1 MSARSLETGHRRT
14 VRNRAWSLRTV
25 DLESTADFD
34 ADSATTSDLKS
45 LITHDFVVDP
55 ILQTSRS
62 ITRHTPSQ
70 PPTVDL
76 APIPNSAAGAT
87 EIADREPGAACR
99 PGNVLADR
107 YLLEQVI
114 GTGGT
119 AIVLRARDMHS
130 SANAAPNAQVAIKMP
145 RPDFV
150 DRERAIAR
158 LQHEFKCTHRLDHP
172 NVVKV
177 FDIQHDDDNWF
188 MTMELIE
195 GKPLSALL
203 RDGSTLTKAV
213 TQQVLTSC
221 ADALAHAHER
231 GVVHGDFKPANVFIA
246 RSNAVKVIDFGAAF
260 SPTASDARIPA
271 GTPAYASP
279 EVLSG
284 LDPEPRDD
292 VFSFACVAYEML
304 TGRHPYERRSS
315 LEAREAGSVPPRAWN
330 LSANQWLSLLQALS
344 LDREQRPS
352 DVRALAEMLHKEPQ
366 IAPEESLVKPEA
378 SLVPASP
385 PLPDDILPPQR
396 SWGFFLFVA
405 VAVVLLFIAAQRS
418 GKGDQHENPVAP
430 TSHESTQV
438 SAPPLSPNIAN
449 PTPGSAA
456 QPAAEAKKKSAVI
469 ENDLERR
476 AGANAMSPASQTE
489 AAGAADP
496 SATAPVSADTK
507 KAARTGYASEVG
519 FASNNIVTSE
529 SSIAAVFLLKRSGS
543 LRDRA
548 SVRWSATSGSAEND
562 EDFIAGNGGTVEFAP
577 GQSQRVIYVPLRND
591 TKVEGDETFTVR
603 IASAQRAKLG
613 EIQKVEATI
622 RDDD

>member
-1 MSARSLETGHRRT
+1 MSARSLDGEYRRT

-34 ADSATTSDLKS
+34 TESATTSDLKS

-55 ILQTSRS
+55 VLPTSQS
-62 ITRHTPSQ
+62 LSQHGTAQ

-76 APIPNSAAGAT
+76 APISAAEAGGTAT
-87 EIADREPGAACR
+87 ARTKSGHASAPGH
-99 PGNVLADR
+99 VLADR
-107 YLLEQVI
+107 YLLEQII

-119 AIVLRARDMHS
+119 AIVFRARDMRS
-130 SANAAPNAQVAIKMP
+130 STTTAPNAQVAIKMP
-145 RPDFV
+145 RPDFA

-177 FDIQHDDDNWF
+177 LGIQHDDDNRF

-195 GKPLSALL
+195 GRPLSALL

-221 ADALAHAHER
+221 ADALAHAHEQ

-260 SPTASDARIPA
+260 SPTASDTRIPA

-315 LEAREAGSVPPRAWN
+315 LEAREAGTVPPRAWH

-352 DVRALAEMLHKEPQ
+352 DVRALAETLHKEPQ
-366 IAPEESLVKPEA
+366 IAPEALLVKPEV
-378 SLVPASP
+378 SLTPASP

-396 SWGFFLFVA
+396 GWGFFLFIA

-418 GKGDQHENPVAP
+418 GNGDQHENAVTPA
-430 TSHESTQV
+430 TQEIPRV
-438 SAPPLSPNIAN
+438 MAPPQPKGVA
-449 PTPGSAA
+449 TPAPHSAA
-456 QPAAEAKKKSAVI
+456 HPAAEAEKKSAVI
-469 ENDLERR
+469 TNVPGTAATQGTHDSATQSE
-476 AGANAMSPASQTE
+476 PASPSSTDD
-489 AAGAADP
+489 AATG
-496 SATAPVSADTK
+496 SATKNVTRPA
-507 KAARTGYASEVG
+507 YASEIG
-519 FASNNIVTSE
+519 FDSSKIVTSE

-543 LRDRA
+543 LRERA
-548 SVRWSATSGSAEND
+548 TVRWNAVSGSAENGK
-562 EDFIAGNGGTVEFAP
+562 DFIAGNGGSVEFAP

-591 TKVEGDETFTVR
+591 TEPEGDETFTVR
-603 IASAQRAKLG
+603 ITSAQRAKLG
-613 EIQKVEATI
+613 EIAKVEATI